1 VTYVIQENEAGE
13 TMRQTFKSPG
23 EFIGE
28 CTVHPS
34 GQIAVTVSA

>member
-1 VTYVIQENEAGE
+1 
-13 TMRQTFKSPG
+13 MRQTFASPG

-34 GQIAVTVSA
+34 GQIKVTISA